1 MKKRLSLILLLAA
14 VTLSGV
20 AQTIGEAFYIYR
32 NDGQFNAFFRDEVLS
47 IDYSNYDVDSV
58 YYDQVVTQ
66 VVNTADSVYKIPLAA
81 IDSVGFVTP
90 ETKYKPGVI
99 QLEGDILNYII
110 SQESLSIFFRT
121 ETPNNLLPHIGDKL
135 ITMEMTDLFPIGFAG
150 EVIDVKNRDNSIE
163 VKCTSVNLLDV
174 FEQYYGASEVDWNG
188 SRMIRREA
196 SGKKHILGGGGNP
209 FKPGTLKISLIDN
222 IFSHSYKR
230 NDNLAFTLD
239 ELYADISVTPTIS
252 GRGFWIIDSHNGV
265 YLQLSINGLYDLE
278 ENFGIKGSVNWENK
292 KEIVRIP
299 WPILPLADV
308 YLELGGFVKA
318 NAELGVKQKW
328 TQQYKSVFVWEY
340 SSKGETVLKPVN
352 KMIPVSSNHS
362 GDAMVKGSVGAG
374 MYLEI
379 GLDFIPTKKLD
390 IANVNLEGRAGVS
403 LEGSLVLDKTNLEKG
418 KTSTVVYEQLRDTY
432 LSLNWFM
439 GLSANANILKYGVSH
454 DFDLGGLPFKTH
466 GEIAR
471 FCLAPTF
478 SDVKGSYS
486 KSELSSID
494 AEAKISCP
502 AALGGKCLSVDAG
515 LVLVDEDGN
524 DASTRSYAVYDY
536 KGGMTAKSINS
547 QFYNVSSKKKLKVY
561 PHIKWMGVDIL
572 ASPYAEVE
580 TSCPDSNHPHWIN
593 LGLPS
598 GTQWRCCNEGASAP
612 EAYGGYYAFGQV
624 SSAPTIYQ
632 LRELLDYCSYE
643 WTTLNGVYGGKFT
656 GPNGGTIFLPAAGCR
671 GDGELYLDGF
681 QGLYWSSTGSF
692 TDDLYTAHSYGL
704 DFDPY
709 RAISVNDLTI
719 RWYVISVRPVR

>member
-1 MKKRLSLILLLAA
+1 MKKFFLTMMFALAA
-14 VTLSGV
+14 MAGM

-32 NDGQFNAFFRDEVLS
+32 NDGQFNAFFRDEVDS
-47 IDYSNYDVDSV
+47 IAYSNFDADSV
-58 YYDQVVTQ
+58 FYDEVVMQVVY
-66 VVNTADSVYKIPLAA
+66 TADSVYKIPLAV

-150 EVIDVKNRDNSIE
+150 EVIDVKNKENSIE
-163 VKCTSVNLLDV
+163 VTCTSVNLLDV

-196 SGKKHILGGGGNP
+196 SGKKHISGGGGNT

-222 IFSHSYKR
+222 IFSHSYQR

-239 ELYADISVTPTIS
+239 ELYADVSVTPTIN
-252 GRGFWIIDSHNGV
+252 GRGLWIVDSHNGI

-362 GDAMVKGSVGAG
+362 GEATVKGSVGAG

-379 GLDFIPTKKLD
+379 GLDFIHTKKLD

-403 LEGSLVLDKTNLEKG
+403 LEGSLVLDKTNLANG
-418 KTSTVVYEQLRDTY
+418 KASTAIYEQLRDTY

-494 AEAKISCP
+494 AETKISCP

-524 DASTRSYAVYDY
+524 DISTRSYAVYDY

-572 ASPYAEVE
+572 ASPSADVKAEE
-580 TSCPDSNHPHWIN
+580 TTCPDSNHPHWID

-612 EAYGGYYAFGQV
+612 EAYGGYYTFGQA
-624 SSAPTIYQ
+624 SSAPTIDQ
-632 LRELLDYCSYE
+632 IKELLVYCSYE
-643 WTTLNGVYGGKFT
+643 WTTLNGVNGGKFT
-656 GPNGGTIFLPAAGCR
+656 RPNGGTIFLPAAGCR
-671 GDGELYLDGF
+671 WGGEFVDIGSNGD
-681 QGLYWSSTGSF
+681 YWSSTPK
-692 TDDLYTAHSYGL
+692 DESYAYEL
-704 DFDPY
+704 DFNSGYAYWSGFYY
-709 RAISVNDLTI
+709 RSRAL
-719 RWYVISVRPVR
+719 SVRPVR

>member
-1 MKKRLSLILLLAA
+1 MKKRLSLIILLAA
-14 VTLSGV
+14 VALSCM
-20 AQTIGEAFYIYR
+20 AQSIGDAFYIYR

-47 IDYSNYDVDSV
+47 IEYSNYDVDGV
-58 YYDQVVTQ
+58 FYDEVVTQ
-66 VVNTADSVYKIPLAA
+66 IVNTADSVYKIPLAA

-150 EVIDVKNRDNSIE
+150 EVIDVKNKDNSIE
-163 VKCTSVNLLDV
+163 VTCTSVNLLDV

-196 SGKKHILGGGGNP
+196 SGKKLISGGGGNT

-222 IFSHSYKR
+222 IFSHSYQR

-239 ELYADISVTPTIS
+239 ELYADVSITPTIN
-252 GRGFWIIDSHNGV
+252 GRGFWIVDSHNGI

-362 GDAMVKGSVGAG
+362 GEATVKGSVGAG

-379 GLDFIPTKKLD
+379 GIDFIHTKKLD

-403 LEGSLVLDKTNLEKG
+403 LEGSLVLDKTNLAKG
-418 KTSTVVYEQLRDTY
+418 KASTAIYEQLRDTY

-524 DASTRSYAVYDY
+524 DISTRSYAVYDY
-536 KGGMTAKSINS
+536 KGGMTAKSINR
-547 QFYNVSSKKKLKVY
+547 QFYNVSSEKKMKVY

-572 ASPYAEVE
+572 ASPSAIVMDDE
-580 TSCPDSNHPHWIN
+580 TTCPDSNHPHWID

-612 EAYGGYYAFGQV
+612 EAYGGYYTFGQV
-624 SSAPTIYQ
+624 SSAPTKDQI
-632 LRELLDYCSYE
+632 LELLEYCSSE
-643 WTTLNGVYGGKFT
+643 WTTLNGVNGRKFT
-656 GPNGGTIFLPAAGCR
+656 GPNGGTIFLPAAGYR
-671 GDGELYLDGF
+671 WNGEFPNVGSGGY
-681 QGLYWSSTGSF
+681 YWSSTPYDGYSAYALLFNSGDADWDDGSR
-692 TDDLYTAHSYGL
+692 DYEL
-704 DFDPY
+704 
-709 RAISVNDLTI
+709 
-719 RWYVISVRPVR
+719 SVRPVR

>member
-1 MKKRLSLILLLAA
+1 MKKRISLIILLAA

-47 IDYSNYDVDSV
+47 IEYSNYDVDSV
-58 YYDQVVTQ
+58 FYDEVVTQ
-66 VVNTADSVYKIPLAA
+66 IVNTADSVYKIPLDV

-121 ETPNNLLPHIGDKL
+121 ETPNSLLPRIGDKL

-150 EVIDVKNRDNSIE
+150 EVIDVKNKDNSIE
-163 VKCTSVNLLDV
+163 VKCTSVNILDV

-196 SGKKHILGGGGNP
+196 SGKKHILGGGGNQ
-209 FKPGTLKISLIDN
+209 FKPGSLKISLIDN
-222 IFSHSYKR
+222 IFSHSYQR

-239 ELYADISVTPTIS
+239 ELYADVSVTPTIS

-265 YLQLSINGLYDLE
+265 YLKLSIYGLYDLE

-292 KEIVRIP
+292 KKIVRIP
-299 WPILPLADV
+299 WPILPLADI

-318 NAELGVKQKW
+318 NAELGIKQKW

-374 MYLEI
+374 MYLEV
-379 GLDFIPTKKLD
+379 GLDFIHTKKLD
-390 IANVNLEGRAGVS
+390 IANVNIEGRAGVS

-418 KTSTVVYEQLRDTY
+418 KTSTVVYEQLRDTH

-466 GEIAR
+466 GEIVR

-478 SDVKGSYS
+478 SDVRGAYS
-486 KSELSSID
+486 KSESSSID

-502 AALGGKCLSVDAG
+502 ASFGGNCLSVDAG

-536 KGGMTAKSINS
+536 KGGMTAKSFNS

-572 ASPYAEVE
+572 ASPYAEVGKE
-580 TSCPDSNHPHWIN
+580 TSCPDSNHPHWID

-612 EAYGGYYAFGQV
+612 EAYGGYYTFGQV
-624 SSAPTIYQ
+624 SSAPTKEQIQ
-632 LRELLDYCSYE
+632 ELLGFCSSE
-643 WTTLNGVYGGKFT
+643 WTTLNGVNGRKFT
-656 GPNGGTIFLPAAGCR
+656 GPNGGTIFLPAAGFR
-671 GDGELYLDGF
+671 GNGGVDLVGSLGD
-681 QGLYWSSTGSF
+681 YWSST
-692 TDDLYTAHSYGL
+692 LWEEYRACEL
-704 DFDPY
+704 DFGPDG
-709 RAISVNDLTI
+709 AG
-719 RWYVISVRPVR
+719 WYVSTRYLELSVRPVR